1 MWIVEDM
8 GHLKAEDEMK
18 TFLAPQL
25 DPEIKG
31 EGSDISLI
39 LEEHAVHEKFQD
51 FLYIQI

>member
-1 MWIVEDM
+1 MWMVEDM

-31 EGSDISLI
+31 KVRI
-39 LEEHAVHEKFQD
+39 
-51 FLYIQI
+51 FL